1 LEEIALV
8 DCLKRKEPNCLSLL
22 YDNYGG
28 ALYGT
33 VLAIVKSERMAEEVL
48 QDAFM
53 KIWDNINSYDP
64 QKGKLFT
71 WMRRITH
78 NLSLDKLRSR
88 EYRKSLKT
96 ESSNHFV
103 YIENDDLI
111 VEQFHDHLG
120 LDKILNLLN
129 TEQSQILELAYF
141 KGFTM
146 KEIGEELDM
155 PVGSVKTKMRQ
166 TFKVL
171 REQIGLENE

>member
-1 LEEIALV
+1 MEEIALV

-33 VLAIVKSERMAEEVL
+33 VLSIVKSERLAEEVL

-53 KIWDNINSYDP
+53 KIWNNINTYNP
-64 QKGKLFT
+64 EKGKLFT

-88 EYRKSLKT
+88 EYQNSLKT
-96 ESSNHFV
+96 DSSDHFV
-103 YIENDDLI
+103 YVQNDNIL
-111 VEQFHDHLG
+111 VEEFYDHLG
-120 LDKILNLLN
+120 LENIMKSLSSEQAQLLD
-129 TEQSQILELAYF
+129 LAYF

-146 KEIGEELDM
+146 KEIGEELKM
-155 PVGSVKTKMRQ
+155 PIGSVKTKMRQ

-171 REQIGLENE
+171 RSQMGIGNG